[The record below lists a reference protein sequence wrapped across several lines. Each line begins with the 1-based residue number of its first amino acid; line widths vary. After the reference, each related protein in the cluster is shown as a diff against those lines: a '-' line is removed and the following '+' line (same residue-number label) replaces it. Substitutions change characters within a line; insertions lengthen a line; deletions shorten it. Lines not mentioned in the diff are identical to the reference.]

1 MSTTPSPATPTRLV
15 NLREVGGDGLQ
26 ARLRPGRRRVF
37 RANTDAVPAAAYPSS
52 VRTIVDLRRDD
63 EVEALPHPLAGEAGY
78 VRAPLFD
85 PASEVEADPAALT
98 LEEQY
103 DDWIVRHRTTI
114 AEVLRVISGAREA
127 DGDGDSDG
135 DGDVLI
141 CCAAG
146 KDRTG
151 VISLLLAATWGA
163 DTATIAADYAATGP
177 NLVVRFAQELAHS
190 SNPEHTRRMH
200 RCVPEVAEHLLAT
213 LDARFGG
220 AGGYL
225 TWLGL
230 TDDEIAAL

>member
-1 MSTTPSPATPTRLV
+1 MPTTPPPAAPTRLV

-37 RANTDAVPAAAYPSS
+37 RANTDVVPAAAYPSS
-52 VRTIVDLRRDD
+52 VRTVVDLRRDD
-63 EVEALPHPLAGEAGY
+63 EVEATPHPLAGEAGY

-114 AEVLRVISGAREA
+114 AEALRVIAAAQEA
-127 DGDGDSDG
+127 DSDADGHG

-163 DTATIAADYAATGP
+163 DADTIGADYAATGP
-177 NLVVRFAQELAHS
+177 KMVERFAQELAHS
-190 SNPEHTRRMH
+190 SNPEYTRRMH
-200 RCVPEVAEHLLAT
+200 RCVPEIAEHLLAT
-213 LDARFGG
+213 LDARYGG
-220 AGGYL
+220 ARSYL
-225 TWLGL
+225 AWLGL
-230 TDDEIAAL
+230 TDEEIAAL